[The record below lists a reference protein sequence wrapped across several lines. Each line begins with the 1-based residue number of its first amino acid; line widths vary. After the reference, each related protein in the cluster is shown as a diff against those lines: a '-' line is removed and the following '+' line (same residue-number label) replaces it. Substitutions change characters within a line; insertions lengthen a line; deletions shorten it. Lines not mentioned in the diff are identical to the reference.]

1 MLLLNIGLLFKIAT
15 VGIIVAILDKIFD
28 SLGRKDQATL
38 VTLTGLVI
46 VLAMVIGLISNLFN
60 TIKTMFQF

>member
-1 MLLLNIGLLFKIAT
+1 MNIGLLFKIAT